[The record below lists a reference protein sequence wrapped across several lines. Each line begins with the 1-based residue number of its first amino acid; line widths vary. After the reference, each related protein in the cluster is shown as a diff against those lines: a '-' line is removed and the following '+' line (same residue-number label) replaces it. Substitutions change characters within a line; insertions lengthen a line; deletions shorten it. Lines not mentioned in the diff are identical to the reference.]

1 MNEYGCCRDSI
12 GKFTG
17 DRLTFAQAIDYARRA
32 PAVTRACGARRS
44 GARRAQCRH
53 SMESAT
59 PTSPPRHLVTH
70 GPPVPTPHAPPLG
83 ALLSTSREPLPLD
96 EERTPAPLGLSI
108 LLVEDDPVFAR
119 LVRASLEPSPEGSDW
134 RLAHVESLAA
144 ACAVT
149 ETPDLIVLDLT
160 LPDGRGLE
168 TLARVRERFAFVP
181 VILLTAVEDLNI
193 EERALRAGAQ
203 DFLGKDELTPR
214 SLRRVVRYAMERH
227 RAQLDLM
234 RLSTRDELTGLYN
247 RRGFFMA
254 AEPLAR
260 LAERAGRAFVVFYAD
275 LDGLKNVNDT
285 LGHHAGDE
293 AIRDAA
299 WVLNQTFRSADIV
312 ARLGGDEFA
321 VLANEAPAECVEVMI
336 RRLGKWQAERNAET
350 DRQFAISLSVG
361 AASWSPDAPKS
372 LLALLEDA
380 DAAAYTAKRRTR

>member
-1 MNEYGCCRDSI
+1 M
-12 GKFTG
+12 
-17 DRLTFAQAIDYARRA
+17 
-32 PAVTRACGARRS
+32 
-44 GARRAQCRH
+44 
-53 SMESAT
+53 
-59 PTSPPRHLVTH
+59 
-70 GPPVPTPHAPPLG
+70 PTPHAPPLG

-96 EERTPAPLGLSI
+96 EERTSAPHGLSI
-108 LLVEDDPVFAR
+108 LLVEDDPIFAR
-119 LVRASLEPSPEGSDW
+119 LVRASLENSPEEKDW
-134 RLAHVESLAA
+134 RLTHVETLAA

-149 ETPDLIVLDLT
+149 EPPDLIVLDLT

-168 TLARVRERFAFVP
+168 TLARVREKFVAVP
-181 VILLTAVEDLNI
+181 VVLLTAVDDPDI

-214 SLRRVVRYAMERH
+214 SFRRVVRYAMERH

-234 RLSTRDELTGLYN
+234 KLSTRDELTGLYN

-254 AEPLAR
+254 AEPLTR

-275 LDGLKNVNDT
+275 LDGLKHVNDT
-285 LGHHAGDE
+285 HGHHAGDE

-321 VLANEAPAECVEVMI
+321 VLANEAPADCVDVVI
-336 RRLGKWQAERNAET
+336 RRLGKWQAERNAEA
-350 DRQFAISLSVG
+350 DRKFAIALSVG
-361 AASWSPDAPKS
+361 AAAWSTESPKS

-380 DAAAYTAKRRTR
+380 DAAAYTAKRRGR